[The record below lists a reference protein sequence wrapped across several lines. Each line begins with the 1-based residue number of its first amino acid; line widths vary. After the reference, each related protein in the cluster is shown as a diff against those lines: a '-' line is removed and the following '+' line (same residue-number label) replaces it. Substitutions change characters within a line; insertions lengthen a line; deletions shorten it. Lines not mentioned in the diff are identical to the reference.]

1 MTLHFRKNEAG
12 IERLGMVV
20 SKRVALKAVTRNRI
34 KRLIREIFRQGPHV
48 IGIGSGSLDFVI
60 KVRRDPGSEEIKEF
74 RQSLTCLLDEAR
86 RIKDNDTPNSAS
98 H

>member
-20 SKRVALKAVTRNRI
+20 SKRVALKAITRNRI
-34 KRLIREIFRQGPHV
+34 KRLIREIFRQGPH
-48 IGIGSGSLDFVI
+48 IIGSGSLDFVI

>member
-12 IERLGMVV
+12 IERLGVVV
-20 SKRVALKAVTRNRI
+20 SKRVALKAITRNRI

-48 IGIGSGSLDFVI
+48 IGSGSLDFVI